1 MHPSFYGYLSYFFG
15 EVTWIRLIC
24 KEPKEKKKKDI
35 SIHEENLPTLISL
48 SKDFYCRQVFK
59 GSDRKKYS
67 MNHSSVVDDFL
78 HSGEGFLSVFILY
91 HLGS

>member
-1 MHPSFYGYLSYFFG
+1 MFPSFYGCLSYSLG

-59 GSDRKKYS
+59 GSDRKKKFHES
-67 MNHSSVVDDFL
+67 FICGGWLL

-91 HLGS
+91 HLG